1 MTSKSG
7 AVRVS
12 LGLIGLENLF
22 GGDIRAAVNWLK
34 VAEDLGIDG
43 VTLTDHVVM
52 GEALDKYPYGPFPM
66 PLDWPW
72 WEPITL
78 LSAIAQ
84 ATTRLRL
91 QTAVL
96 ISPLRP
102 AVLLA
107 KQLATLDVLSGGR
120 VSIGLGVGWQ
130 REEYEAS
137 GVPWEGR
144 FGLMIEQIEI
154 CRALWRDAPAAHHG
168 KTISFDRIH
177 SRPFPVQGD
186 RLPIMLGI
194 APNDRNVARIAD
206 HADGWLP
213 IQADVPSIA
222 EGIAKLREAFAARG
236 RDPASLMVRAVPR
249 AAKGDDGKLDIS
261 RTLDNAQ
268 AMIEAGV
275 TEIELFPLHFAKD
288 QAGAEALAEKLAAFK
303 TTLAR

>member
-1 MTSKSG
+1 MG
-7 AVRVS
+7 DVRVS
-12 LGLIGLENLF
+12 LGLIGLETLF
-22 GGDIRAAVNWLK
+22 GGDVRAMIDWLA

-52 GEALDKYPYGPFPM
+52 GEALENYPYGPFPM

-72 WEPITL
+72 WEPIAL

-84 ATTRLRL
+84 ATKRVRL
-91 QTAVL
+91 QTAIL

-107 KQLATLDVLSGGR
+107 KQLATLDVISGGR

-130 REEYEAS
+130 KEEYEAS

-144 FGLMIEQIEI
+144 FGLMVEQIEV
-154 CRALWRDAPAAHHG
+154 CRALWRDAPAAYHG
-168 KTISFDRIH
+168 KTVSFDRIH

-186 RLPIMLGI
+186 RIPIMLGI
-194 APNDRNVARIAD
+194 APSDRNVARIAD

-222 EGIAKLREAFAARG
+222 EGIVKLRAAFVERG
-236 RDPASLMVRAVPR
+236 RDPKSLMVRAVPR
-249 AAKGDDGKLDIS
+249 AVKGADGRLDVD
-261 RTLDNAQ
+261 RTLDNAH
-268 AMIEAGV
+268 AMVEAGV
-275 TEIELFPLHFAKD
+275 TEIELFPLHFTKD
-288 QAGAEALAEKLAAFK
+288 RAGAEALATKLATFK
-303 TTLAR
+303 ASLRR

>member
-1 MTSKSG
+1 MG
-7 AVRVS
+7 NVRIS
-12 LGLIGLENLF
+12 LGLIGLETLF
-22 GGDIRAAVNWLK
+22 GGDTKAAVNWLA
-34 VAEDLGIDG
+34 VAEDMGIDG

-52 GEALDKYPYGPFPM
+52 GEALENYPYGPFPM

-84 ATTRLRL
+84 VTKRLRL
-91 QTAVL
+91 QTSIL

-107 KQLATLDVLSGGR
+107 KQLATLDAMSGGR

-137 GVPWEGR
+137 GVPWDGR
-144 FGLMIEQIEI
+144 FGLMIEQIEV
-154 CRALWRDAPAAHHG
+154 CRALWGTAPAAYHG
-168 KTISFDRIH
+168 RTVSFDRIH
-177 SRPFPVQGD
+177 SRPFPVQQ

-194 APNDRNVARIAD
+194 APSDRNVARIAE

-222 EGIAKLREAFAARG
+222 DGVARLRDAFAARG
-236 RDPASLMVRAVPR
+236 RDPATLMVRAVPR
-249 AAKGDDGKLDIS
+249 AMKAEKGGFDMD
-261 RTLDNAQ
+261 RTFDNAR
-268 AMIEAGV
+268 AMVDAGV
-275 TEIELFPLHFAKD
+275 TEIELFPLHFATD
-288 QAGAEALAEKLAAFK
+288 RAGAEKLVEQLAAFK
-303 TTLAR
+303 TTL

>member
-1 MTSKSG
+1 MSK
-7 AVRVS
+7 VRVS
-12 LGLIGLENLF
+12 LGLIGLETLF
-22 GGDIRAAVNWLK
+22 GGDLRAAVEWLA
-34 VAEDLGIDG
+34 VAEELGVDG

-72 WEPITL
+72 WEPVVL

-84 ATTRLRL
+84 ATKRLRL

-107 KQLATLDVLSGGR
+107 KQLATLDVLSDGR

-130 REEYEAS
+130 TEEYEAS

-144 FGLMIEQIEI
+144 FGLMIEQIEV
-154 CRALWRDAPAAHHG
+154 CRALWSEAPAAYHG
-168 KTISFDRIH
+168 KTVSFDRIH
-177 SRPFPVQGD
+177 SRPFPVQQHI
-186 RLPIMLGI
+186 PIMLGI
-194 APNDRNVARIAD
+194 APSERNVARIAD

-213 IQADVPSIA
+213 IQADVPGIA
-222 EGIAKLREAFAARG
+222 EGIAKLRDAFAARG

-249 AAKGDDGKLDIS
+249 AVKAEAGGFDME
-261 RTLDNAQ
+261 RTFDNAR
-268 AMIEAGV
+268 AMVEAGV
-275 TEIELFPLHFAKD
+275 TEIELFPLHFARD
-288 QAGAEALAEKLAAFK
+288 RAGAEKLAEQLAAFK
-303 TTLAR
+303 KSL

>member
-1 MTSKSG
+1 MSK
-7 AVRVS
+7 VRVS
-12 LGLIGLENLF
+12 LGLIGLETLF
-22 GGDIRAAVNWLK
+22 GGDLRAAVEWLA
-34 VAEDLGIDG
+34 VAEDLGVDG

-72 WEPITL
+72 WEPVVL

-84 ATTRLRL
+84 ATKRLRL

-130 REEYEAS
+130 KEEYEAS

-144 FGLMIEQIEI
+144 FGLLIEQIEV
-154 CRALWRDAPAAHHG
+154 CRALWSEAPAAYHG
-168 KTISFDRIH
+168 KTVSFDRIH
-177 SRPFPVQGD
+177 SRPFPVQQHI
-186 RLPIMLGI
+186 PIMLGV
-194 APNDRNVARIAD
+194 APSERNVARIAD

-222 EGIAKLREAFAARG
+222 EGIAKLRDAFAARD

-249 AAKGDDGKLDIS
+249 AVKAEAGGFDME
-261 RTLDNAQ
+261 RTFDNAR
-268 AMIEAGV
+268 AMVAAGV
-275 TEIELFPLHFAKD
+275 TEIELFPLHFARD
-288 QAGAEALAEKLAAFK
+288 RSGAEKLAEHLAAFK
-303 TTLAR
+303 KSL

>member
-1 MTSKSG
+1 MKRDI
-7 AVRVS
+7 RVS
-12 LGLIGLENLF
+12 LGLIGLETLF
-22 GGDIRAAVNWLK
+22 GGDIRAAIDWLA
-34 VAEDLGIDG
+34 VAEEIGIDG

-52 GEALDKYPYGPFPM
+52 GEALENYPYGPFPM

-72 WEPITL
+72 WEPIAL

-84 ATTRLRL
+84 ATKRVRL
-91 QTAVL
+91 QTAIL

-130 REEYEAS
+130 KEEYEAS

-144 FGLMIEQIEI
+144 FGLMIEQIQVA
-154 CRALWRDAPAAHHG
+154 RALWRDAPAAYHG
-168 KTISFDRIH
+168 RTVSFDRIH
-177 SRPFPVQGD
+177 SRPFPVQQ
-186 RLPIMLGI
+186 RIPIMLGI
-194 APNDRNVARIAD
+194 APSERNVARIAD

-222 EGIAKLREAFAARG
+222 EGIARLRDAFAERG

-249 AAKGDDGKLDIS
+249 AAKGDNGRPDMD
-261 RTLDNAQ
+261 RTLDNAR
-268 AMIEAGV
+268 AMVEAGV
-275 TEIELFPLHFAKD
+275 TEIELFPLHFARD
-288 QAGAEALAEKLAAFK
+288 RAGAEALAEKLAAFK
-303 TTLAR
+303 ASLTP

>member
-1 MTSKSG
+1 MSDI
-7 AVRVS
+7 RVS
-12 LGLIGLENLF
+12 LGLIGLETLF
-22 GGDIRAAVNWLK
+22 GGDIRAAVEWLA
-34 VAEDLGIDG
+34 VAEEMGVDG

-78 LSAIAQ
+78 LSAIAL
-84 ATTRLRL
+84 ATKRLRL

-107 KQLATLDVLSGGR
+107 KQLATLDVISGGR

-130 REEYEAS
+130 KEEYEAS

-144 FGLMIEQIEI
+144 FGLMIEQIQV
-154 CRALWRDAPAAHHG
+154 CRTLWRDAPAAFHG
-168 KTISFDRIH
+168 KMVSFDRIH

-186 RLPIMLGI
+186 RIPIMLGI

-213 IQADVPSIA
+213 IQADVPSIR
-222 EGIAKLREAFAARG
+222 EGIEKLRAAFAERG
-236 RDPASLMVRAVPR
+236 RDPDSLMVRAVPR
-249 AAKGDDGKLDIS
+249 AVKGDDGRLDMS
-261 RTLDNAQ
+261 RTLDNARE
-268 AMIEAGV
+268 MIEAGV
-275 TEIELFPLHFAKD
+275 TEIELFPLHFARD
-288 QAGAEALAEKLAAFK
+288 RAGAEALVEKLAAFK
-303 TTLAR
+303 ASLAS